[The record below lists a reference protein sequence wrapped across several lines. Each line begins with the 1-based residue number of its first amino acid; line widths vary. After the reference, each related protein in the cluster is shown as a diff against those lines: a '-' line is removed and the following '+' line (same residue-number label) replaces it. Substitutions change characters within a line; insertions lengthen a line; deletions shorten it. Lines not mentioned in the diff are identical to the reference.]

1 MSKKFSVSLILFL
14 LFPIFIILI
23 TDSNITV
30 DNSTIFQFNDEN
42 GNIYDGTIKIDN
54 KFYKL
59 SDGEV
64 EINNS
69 LLYYFDVSTN
79 NLVSKGD
86 IYAYLV
92 NNDITLSYK
101 IEIDNSTSNYNRIP
115 IIISSADF
123 KIKKFDVYRY
133 NDSLIKYNF
142 LTECSWNELTKFERA
157 FNEIS
162 KNTILNFE
170 ETNGTS
176 QLYISCFDYNNKNEE
191 GNYILGKGAPSWYNN
206 QTRTIINGTVN
217 LYKQSEAKKCI
228 KYPVTEIHEI
238 LHGLNFAHVDNK
250 ESIMHPGI
258 GGDLC
263 TEIDNDII
271 NCINSIYS
279 NSEINCKNVDFIL
292 K

>member
-23 TDSNITV
+23 TDSNITI

-79 NLVSKGD
+79 NLVSKED

-101 IEIDNSTSNYNRIP
+101 IEIDNGTSNYNRIP
-115 IIISSADF
+115 TIISSADF

-162 KNTILNFE
+162 KIILNFE
-170 ETNGTS
+170 ETNGIFN
-176 QLYISCFDYNNKNEE
+176 LH
-191 GNYILGKGAPSWYNN
+191 IL
-206 QTRTIINGTVN
+206 
-217 LYKQSEAKKCI
+217 
-228 KYPVTEIHEI
+228 
-238 LHGLNFAHVDNK
+238 F
-250 ESIMHPGI
+250 
-258 GGDLC
+258 
-263 TEIDNDII
+263 
-271 NCINSIYS
+271 
-279 NSEINCKNVDFIL
+279 
-292 K
+292 